1 MTMAPNDK
9 YLMFFSKLRALFK
22 SKDNFW
28 KHPAAFGICQGFSF
42 SNAARNNYANKQLLT
57 V

>member
-1 MTMAPNDK
+1 MAPNDK